1 MSNKKKI
8 RKHEAIVIGA
18 SAGGFKAL
26 SQILAML
33 TPGFRMTVVIVIHL
47 RADSKQEWI
56 KILAEKLKLNIKE
69 AEEKETLHPGVIY
82 VAPPNYHLLIEED
95 KTFSLSMEEKVN
107 FARPSIDVLFESAAY
122 AYNNKLL
129 GIILTGANSDG
140 AWGMKKIKE
149 KGGYTIVQDPKEA
162 EFNEMPSSVVRTM
175 NVDQI
180 LPLKE
185 IAELLERICNTEKK

>member
-56 KILAEKLKLNIKE
+56 KILAEKLKLNIK
-69 AEEKETLHPGVIY
+69 
-82 VAPPNYHLLIEED
+82 
-95 KTFSLSMEEKVN
+95 
-107 FARPSIDVLFESAAY
+107 
-122 AYNNKLL
+122 
-129 GIILTGANSDG
+129 
-140 AWGMKKIKE
+140 
-149 KGGYTIVQDPKEA
+149 
-162 EFNEMPSSVVRTM
+162 
-175 NVDQI
+175 
-180 LPLKE
+180 
-185 IAELLERICNTEKK
+185 